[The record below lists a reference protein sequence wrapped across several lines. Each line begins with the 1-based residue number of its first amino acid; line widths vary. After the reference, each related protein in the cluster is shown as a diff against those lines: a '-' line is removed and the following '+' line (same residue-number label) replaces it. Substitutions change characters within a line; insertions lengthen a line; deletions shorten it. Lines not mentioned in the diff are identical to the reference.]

1 MFADVS
7 PAVARRMSAGAEGLA
22 RPSGGVYPQPMR
34 TLRNYRNAPHDMR
47 GASTAIGNFD
57 GVHLG
62 HRAVLDIARAE
73 ARRRG
78 VPLGVLTFE
87 PHPREALFPDTP
99 PFRLMNAGA
108 RAHRLE
114 KLGVERL
121 FELPFDGA
129 LMALDPEE
137 FARDVIVEGLG
148 LSHVVIGADFRFGR
162 KRTGDAGTLR
172 ELGAALGFGV
182 TVADLVGT
190 KGTEISSTRIRRALS
205 DGDPALAAAMLGHLH
220 RIEGPVIG
228 GARRGRT
235 LGYPTANM
243 SIEGLHPPKFGVY
256 AVRVEMMDA
265 PAAGPRDGVA
275 SIGVRP
281 MFGENRPNIETFL
294 FDFDGDLYGRHLS
307 VGLVAYLRGEE
318 RFDSLDAL
326 IARMDDDST
335 RARAIL
341 GRA

>member
-1 MFADVS
+1 
-7 PAVARRMSAGAEGLA
+7 
-22 RPSGGVYPQPMR
+22 
-34 TLRNYRNAPHDMR
+34 MR
-47 GASTAIGNFD
+47 GASVAIGNFD

-73 ARRRG
+73 ARRRS
-78 VPLGVLTFE
+78 VPHGVLTFE
-87 PHPREALFPDTP
+87 PHPREVIAPNAP

-121 FELPFDGA
+121 YELPFDDA
-129 LMALDPEE
+129 LMALDPED
-137 FARDVIVEGLG
+137 FARTVIVEGLG
-148 LSHVVIGADFRFGR
+148 LSHAVIGADFRFGR
-162 KRTGDAGTLR
+162 KRAGGAGTMH

-182 TVADLVGT
+182 TVADLVEE
-190 KGTEISSTRIRRALS
+190 KGTDISSTRIRRALS
-205 DGDPALAAAMLGHLH
+205 DGDPGLAAAMLGHLH

-228 GARRGRT
+228 GERRGRT

-243 SIEGLHPPKFGVY
+243 SITELHPPKFGVY
-256 AVRVEMMDA
+256 AVRVDIMDG
-265 PAAGPRDGVA
+265 PAAGTRDGVA

-294 FDFDGDLYGRHLS
+294 FDFEGDLYGRNLS
-307 VGLVAYLRGEE
+307 VGLVAYLRAEE
-318 RFDSLDAL
+318 RLGSLDAL
-326 IARMDDDST
+326 IAQMDKDSA

-341 GRA
+341 ERA